1 MRRARL
7 GAFLLALAGGACGV
21 GPDDQSGFV
30 RTPLQRAILAQDVE
44 RVRSLTAEG
53 AALGWSH
60 QLKQNAWHTALD
72 QVRDDTPRT
81 LEVAALVLEAMAARL
96 ETTPRAVVNQEIRLR
111 SSQSRSTG
119 PPAYQSPAELM
130 VIRSSAKGMQF
141 LVDKGLD
148 VRAPGTVAAYE
159 AVVHGSC
166 VACAAVLLDAGM
178 PVDTMGP
185 KHRVFP
191 LQAAREAGNPDM
203 AALLSSRGA
212 SGRVRPTTPASQ
224 VTRRVADRRFPGTG
238 AMETWI
244 EGPSI
249 ADHPA
254 GRLVLQVASQNEPKF
269 PPVDAVLAG
278 FAAGSVLMTHG
289 AETEIRL
296 VRFPDDMPRESARTT
311 LMEIRVRK
319 NPDGSP
325 TVAYE
330 Q

>member
-7 GAFLLALAGGACGV
+7 AATLLALAAGACGD
-21 GPDDQSGFV
+21 GPEDQSGFGQ
-30 RTPLQRAILAQDVE
+30 TPLQQAILAQDVE
-44 RVRSLTAEG
+44 RVRFLTAEG
-53 AALGWSH
+53 AALGRS
-60 QLKQNAWHTALD
+60 QRLPMNAWYTALD

-81 LEVAALVLEAMAARL
+81 LEVAALVLDAMAARL
-96 ETTPRAVVNQEIRLR
+96 GTTPVVVVNQEIRLR
-111 SSQSRSTG
+111 SSGSRSTG
-119 PPAYQSPAELM
+119 RPSYRSPAEIM
-130 VIRSSAKGMQF
+130 VSRLSGKGMQF

-159 AVVHGSC
+159 AVVRGSC

-178 PVDTMGP
+178 PVNTTGP
-185 KHRVFP
+185 KYGVLP

-212 SGRVRPTTPASQ
+212 SGRAGPTTPASE

-296 VRFPDDMPRESARTT
+296 VRFPNDIPREGARTT
-311 LMEIRVRK
+311 VMEIRVRK

>member
-1 MRRARL
+1 VRRARL
-7 GAFLLALAGGACGV
+7 AATLLALAGGACGS
-21 GPDDQSGFV
+21 GPEDQSGFG

-53 AALGWSH
+53 AALGRSQ
-60 QLKQNAWHTALD
+60 QLRANAWYTALD

-81 LEVAALVLEAMAARL
+81 LEVAALVLDAMATRL
-96 ETTPRAVVNQEIRLR
+96 ETTPRAVVNQAIRLR
-111 SSQSRSTG
+111 SSGSRSTG
-119 PPAYQSPAELM
+119 PPAFRSPAELM
-130 VIRSSAKGMQF
+130 VLRSSAKGMQF

-148 VRAPGTVAAYE
+148 MRAPGTVAAYE
-159 AVVHGSC
+159 EVVHGSC
-166 VACAAVLLDAGM
+166 IVCAAVLLDAGM
-178 PVDTMGP
+178 PVDMTGP
-185 KHRVFP
+185 KYRVTP

-212 SGRVRPTTPASQ
+212 SGRVEPTTPASQ
-224 VTRRVADRRFPGTG
+224 ITRRVADRRFPGTG

-249 ADHPA
+249 AEHPA
-254 GRLVLQVASQNEPKF
+254 GRLVLQVAGQNEPKF

-296 VRFPDDMPRESARTT
+296 VRFPNDNPREGARTT
-311 LMEIRVRK
+311 VMEIRVRK
-319 NPDGSP
+319 KPDGSP